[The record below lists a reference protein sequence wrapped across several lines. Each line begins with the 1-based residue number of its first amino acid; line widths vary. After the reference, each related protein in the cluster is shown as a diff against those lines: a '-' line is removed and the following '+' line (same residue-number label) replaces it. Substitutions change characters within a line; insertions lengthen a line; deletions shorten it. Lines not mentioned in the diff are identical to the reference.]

1 MMKTYN
7 ATHPHARIIVMNAK
21 VLFAA
26 VPTSAG
32 RRFSWCSHATLTR
45 ECHPKSRVTMI

>member
-32 RRFSWCSHATLTR
+32 RRFFVVLTR
-45 ECHPKSRVTMI
+45 NADPRMSSKKVV